1 MINLGLQR
9 ISALLNPL
17 FTTYPNTLP
26 WKAIHIAG
34 TNGKGSI
41 ASLIS
46 TFLSDSG
53 YSVGRFTSPHLIDR
67 WDCITLNQRVVER
80 ERFLA
85 AEAKVRQRSESDNVG
100 ASEFELLTAT
110 AFELFTDEKVDVAVV
125 ECGLGGR
132 LDATNV
138 LRQGDVLVSVLAKV
152 GLDHTEF
159 LGDTIEKVA
168 REKTGIFKAGV
179 PVVVDGSNAPEVL
192 DVLRERMAAL
202 GSSEGGPFVL
212 DEQQS
217 SVLLSKSVA
226 RLGLAK
232 HQEQNLRTAWTAYC
246 LAEQRMADLKSQ
258 DEAEPG
264 INSMHNVDRTEK
276 KISELIRLA
285 QTSLRGRLEWL
296 TIPAHFLPSGL
307 DDRQTQAKFLLDG
320 AHNPQSAHALASY
333 VDTNVRGTSG
343 QVTWVLAVKNGK
355 EVRKILSILLR
366 PEDNVVTCS
375 FGPVDGMPWV
385 KSMDAVALAEIVTE
399 SSPAAGI
406 VEAAESGSVKAAI
419 TKAVKIAGQG
429 PICIAGSL
437 YLVGDVLRM
446 MRDAEEAAK
455 EGP

>member
-17 FTTYPNTLP
+17 FTAYPTTLP

-41 ASLIS
+41 ASLIA
-46 TFLSDSG
+46 TFLSNSG

-67 WDCITLNQRVVER
+67 WDCITLNQHVVER

-85 AEAKVRQRSESDNVG
+85 AEAKVRQRSESDNVD

-168 REKTGIFKAGV
+168 REKAGIFKAGV
-179 PVVVDGSNAPEVL
+179 PVVVDGSNTPEVL
-192 DVLRERMAAL
+192 DVVRDRMAAL
-202 GSSEGGPFVL
+202 RSSEMGAFVL

-232 HQEQNLRTAWTAYC
+232 HQEQNLRTAWTAYY
-246 LAEQRMADLKSQ
+246 LAEQRMADLRSR
-258 DEAEPG
+258 DGAEPG
-264 INSMHNVDRTEK
+264 IDSMHNVDRTEK

-285 QTSLRGRLEWL
+285 QASLRGRLEWL
-296 TIPAHFLPSGL
+296 TLPAHFLPSGL
-307 DDRQTQAKFLLDG
+307 DDRQTQPKVLLDG

-343 QVTWVLAVKNGK
+343 QITWVLAVKNDK
-355 EVRKILSILLR
+355 EVQTILSILLR

-385 KSMDAVALAEIVTE
+385 KSMEAVALAEIVRE
-399 SSPAAGI
+399 SSPATGI

-419 TKAVKIAGQG
+419 TKAVRIAGQG
-429 PICIAGSL
+429 PTCVAGSL
-437 YLVGDVLRM
+437 YLVGDVLRL
-446 MRDAEEAAK
+446 MRGVEEAAK
-455 EGP
+455 GGR

>member
-1 MINLGLQR
+1 MIKLGLQR

-46 TFLSDSG
+46 TFLSNSG

-110 AFELFTDEKVDVAVV
+110 AFELFTDAKVDVAVV

-159 LGDTIEKVA
+159 LGDTVEKVA

-179 PVVVDGSNAPEVL
+179 PVVVDGSNTPEVL
-192 DVLRERMAAL
+192 DVVRERMAAL

-217 SVLLSKSVA
+217 S
-226 RLGLAK
+226 
-232 HQEQNLRTAWTAYC
+232 
-246 LAEQRMADLKSQ
+246 
-258 DEAEPG
+258 
-264 INSMHNVDRTEK
+264 
-276 KISELIRLA
+276 
-285 QTSLRGRLEWL
+285 
-296 TIPAHFLPSGL
+296 
-307 DDRQTQAKFLLDG
+307 
-320 AHNPQSAHALASY
+320 
-333 VDTNVRGTSG
+333 
-343 QVTWVLAVKNGK
+343 
-355 EVRKILSILLR
+355 
-366 PEDNVVTCS
+366 
-375 FGPVDGMPWV
+375 
-385 KSMDAVALAEIVTE
+385 
-399 SSPAAGI
+399 
-406 VEAAESGSVKAAI
+406 
-419 TKAVKIAGQG
+419 
-429 PICIAGSL
+429 
-437 YLVGDVLRM
+437 
-446 MRDAEEAAK
+446 
-455 EGP
+455 